1 MASIVSRILFILVAA
16 VPFALFAALQSQG
29 SGSSSGHARSPYGMR
44 SSFFFVDLDGDR
56 YHRGRSY
63 SSGGYQGG
71 GLRSG
76 K

>member
-1 MASIVSRILFILVAA
+1 MARIVYIVLFILVAA

-29 SGSSSGHARSPYGMR
+29 SGSSSGYARSSYGMR

-56 YHRGRSY
+56 YQRGRSY

-71 GLRSG
+71 GLRAG